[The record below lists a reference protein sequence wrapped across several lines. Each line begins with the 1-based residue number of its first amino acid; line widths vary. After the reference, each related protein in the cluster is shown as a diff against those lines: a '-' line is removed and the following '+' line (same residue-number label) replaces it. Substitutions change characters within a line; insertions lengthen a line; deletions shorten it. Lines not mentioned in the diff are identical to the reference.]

1 MRGKTLQ
8 DCIALSALCLFLGC
22 GPNQVVK
29 RSEYLQ
35 AARDVFPRVIEINRM
50 IEASIAQTNTNLNEV
65 TSTLEGE
72 FDMPSVIV
80 RTRNLASHH
89 VPWQA
94 AIPDPFPRSE
104 DYRPLLKLDEQLIEK
119 EEYDVVVRANVH
131 HLVLAKEMSTVSFD
145 VLNSP
150 QGGKKMK
157 EMAKKSD
164 FFRRRIGLPSAYLG
178 SSGSDQWSLFDPAE
192 IRSVVVIHA
201 GEFGSGEVYTDGV
214 VVKAA
219 TVSIWVI
226 EWPANKVVA
235 RKSFTSSPPN
245 SKRLGHYS
253 PAESIAL
260 NAGET
265 WLKERCRQS
274 VSFLMPPSWSF

>member
-22 GPNQVVK
+22 GPNQAVK

-50 IEASIAQTNTNLNEV
+50 IEASIAQTNTNLNEF

-80 RTRNLASHH
+80 RTIDLTSRP
-89 VPWQA
+89 VRWQA
-94 AIPDPFPRSE
+94 VIPDPYPRNA
-104 DYRPLLKLDEQLIEK
+104 DYLPLLTPDEKLIDK
-119 EEYDVVVRANVH
+119 EEYDSVMRANVH
-131 HLVLAKEMSTVSFD
+131 HLDIEREVSTVPFT
-145 VLNSP
+145 VMP
-150 QGGKKMK
+150 TQKMGQKMK

-164 FFRRRIGLPSAYLG
+164 FFRRRMGLPSAYLG
-178 SSGSDQWSLFDPAE
+178 SIGSDQWSLFDPVD
-192 IRSVVVIHA
+192 IRSVVIIHVSESA
-201 GEFGSGEVYTDGV
+201 TGQHYTDGV
-214 VVKAA
+214 VAKTA
-219 TVSIWVI
+219 TVNIWVI
-226 EWPANKVVA
+226 EWPANKMIVH
-235 RKSFTSSPPN
+235 RSFTSFSPDT
-245 SKRLGHYS
+245 KRLGHYS

-260 NAGET
+260 NEGEK

-274 VSFLMPPSWSF
+274 ASFRMPPSGSF